1 MTTFPVFQDS
11 LRLNKFKKGE
21 LPLFITHYAV
31 NNGYPN
37 HHHEFAEISLVTGG
51 QGTEIVNGVE
61 HRLYPGSICL
71 LPPYHLH
78 ALKLDAGKPLYK
90 FCCMFDTNLLFQ
102 PEFAEVGPWLVKLSD
117 EMTPYYDMPAE
128 PFETLKSVM
137 FALNAE
143 FGADTIGK
151 QGFMRIKLLETIYL
165 FFRHHPGFASLG
177 QAVDLHP
184 EEWDYV
190 KYVNTHFMEEMIS
203 LEEVAGKFGVS
214 VFVVRNAFKRLLGKN
229 FLEYLHQLRIRR
241 ASSLLTATDMSVAE
255 IAYDVGFSSLRSF
268 TRVFKETTGMSATDF
283 RKRQA
288 DTGDGSR

>member
-21 LPLFITHYAV
+21 LPLFITHYPV
-31 NNGYPN
+31 GNGYPN
-37 HHHEFAEISLVTGG
+37 HHHEFAEISLITSG
-51 QGTEIVNGVE
+51 QGTEIVNGAE
-61 HRLYPGSICL
+61 HRLKPGSICL

-78 ALKLDAGKPLYK
+78 ALKLDPGQPLHK
-90 FCCMFDTNLLFQ
+90 FCCMFDMNLLFQ

-117 EMTPYYDMPAE
+117 EMTPFYDLAAE
-128 PFETLKSVM
+128 PFEALKAVL
-137 FALNAE
+137 FALCAE
-143 FGADTIGK
+143 YAADSIGK
-151 QGFMRIKLLETIYL
+151 QGFMRIKLLEAIYL
-165 FFRHHPGFASLG
+165 FFRHHPGFAALDRS
-177 QAVDLHP
+177 VDPHP

-190 KYVNTHFMEEMIS
+190 KYVNTHFMEELS

-241 ASSLLTATDMSVAE
+241 ASSLLSATDMSVAE

-268 TRVFKETTGMSATDF
+268 TRVFKEMTGMSATDY
-283 RKRQA
+283 RKRP
-288 DTGDGSR
+288 TGPDRGTP